1 MNNKIEKH
9 LSKININNNDY
20 KKALNSYIE
29 SIKNIADKKP
39 SIINQK
45 SLVKE
50 IEQYLKEINLLFDK
64 VIIDKENTNFDY
76 YESILRRDENTIRKL
91 YGDLLY
97 EKLLKEVLEEKII
110 ILLQFQKE
118 YELVKRKTGVIVSE
132 GKVICN
138 ERKDNE
144 IVILRTENSTLKQVI
159 SDKEKEIS
167 FLNEKINILN
177 REISKLKKNKTN
189 IKININDINN
199 PILKNNRF
207 TTVNRT
213 KEKDLQFNT
222 IYTPNYSS
230 QKEIAI
236 NDLSSTTQNFYQGF
250 HLNTKRINNLYSDNK
265 TVDKSGN
272 KSSKKTNINSHDS
285 TLKSQEKLISV
296 NKSKYSK
303 KNSRNK
309 KGGNWNYSSCENIL
323 NGNNNKYNLKYSNIN
338 NNNTTS
344 KNSREKNFPKNKL
357 YSPLHEF
364 NSVKYIICHS
374 IDTSKE
380 PSLNIPNSTRDSIFL
395 SHNLSKNNSNSKF
408 HYKFQKFIGLVS
420 SQKSEKNLR
429 KTINVPKIDY
439 LNLKRSQFGNFKNDN
454 ISKEENSKDNFS
466 ILFQRT
472 YNENFKNDY
481 FKKIK

>member
-1 MNNKIEKH
+1 MNNKIGKH
-9 LSKININNNDY
+9 NSQIKMNDNDY
-20 KKALNSYIE
+20 KKVLLSYLE

-64 VIIDKENTNFDY
+64 IIIDRKNTNIDY

-91 YGDLLY
+91 YGDLLH
-97 EKLLKEVLEEKII
+97 EKLLKEVLEEKIM

-118 YELVKRKTGVIVSE
+118 YELVKRKTGVIVCE

-167 FLNEKINILN
+167 FLNEKINLLSK
-177 REISKLKKNKTN
+177 EISKLKKNKTN
-189 IKININDINN
+189 INININDINN
-199 PILKNNRF
+199 PMYKNNRF
-207 TTVNRT
+207 TTINRT
-213 KEKDLQFNT
+213 KEKDFLFNT
-222 IYTPNYSS
+222 IYSPNFSS

-236 NDLSSTTQNFYQGF
+236 NEFSSTTHNFYKGC
-250 HLNTKRINNLYSDNK
+250 HINTKRINNLCSDNK
-265 TVDKSGN
+265 TEKSGN
-272 KSSKKTNINSHDS
+272 KSNKNTNINIHDN
-285 TLKSQEKLISV
+285 TLMSQEKLISV
-296 NKSKYSK
+296 NKSKYNK

-323 NGNNNKYNLKYSNIN
+323 NGNNGKYNLKCNNISS
-338 NNNTTS
+338 NNTNS
-344 KNSREKNFPKNKL
+344 KNSREKTIPKNKL
-357 YSPLHEF
+357 FSPLHEF
-364 NSVKYIICHS
+364 NSVKYIISHS

-380 PSLNIPNSTRDSIFL
+380 PSLNVPNSTRDSNFL

-408 HYKFQKFIGLVS
+408 HYKFNGLFT
-420 SQKSEKNLR
+420 SQKSEKNL
-429 KTINVPKIDY
+429 KKIINTPKIGF
-439 LNLKRSQFGNFKNDN
+439 LNLKRSQFGNYKNDN
-454 ISKEENSKDNFS
+454 VSKEENSKDNFS

-481 FKKIK
+481 CKK

>member
-9 LSKININNNDY
+9 LSKIKINNDY

-29 SIKNIADKKP
+29 SIKNIADKKL

-45 SLVKE
+45 SFVKE
-50 IEQYLKEINLLFDK
+50 IEQNLKEINLLFDK
-64 VIIDKENTNFDY
+64 VIIDKKNTNIDY

-91 YGDLLY
+91 YGDLLH

-159 SDKEKEIS
+159 SDKEKEIN

-189 IKININDINN
+189 INIDINGINN
-199 PILKNNRF
+199 PIFKNNRF
-207 TTVNRT
+207 TTMNRV
-213 KEKDLQFNT
+213 KEKDLLFNT

-236 NDLSSTTQNFYQGF
+236 NELSSTTQNFYKGY

-265 TVDKSGN
+265 SVNKSGN
-272 KSSKKTNINSHDS
+272 KSNKNTNINSHNN

-303 KNSRNK
+303 KIVGIK
-309 KGGNWNYSSCENIL
+309 KGVTG
-323 NGNNNKYNLKYSNIN
+323 
-338 NNNTTS
+338 
-344 KNSREKNFPKNKL
+344 
-357 YSPLHEF
+357 
-364 NSVKYIICHS
+364 IIQVA
-374 IDTSKE
+374 K
-380 PSLNIPNSTRDSIFL
+380 IF
-395 SHNLSKNNSNSKF
+395 
-408 HYKFQKFIGLVS
+408 
-420 SQKSEKNLR
+420 
-429 KTINVPKIDY
+429 
-439 LNLKRSQFGNFKNDN
+439 
-454 ISKEENSKDNFS
+454 
-466 ILFQRT
+466 
-472 YNENFKNDY
+472 
-481 FKKIK
+481 

>member
-64 VIIDKENTNFDY
+64 VIIDKKNTNIDY
-76 YESILRRDENTIRKL
+76 YESILRRDENTIRRL
-91 YGDLLY
+91 YGDLLH

-199 PILKNNRF
+199 PVLKANRF
-207 TTVNRT
+207 TTVNRI
-213 KEKDLQFNT
+213 KEKDLLFNN

-230 QKEIAI
+230 QKEIVI
-236 NDLSSTTQNFYQGF
+236 NEFSSTTQNFYKGYN
-250 HLNTKRINNLYSDNK
+250 LNTKRINNLYSDNK
-265 TVDKSGN
+265 TVDKSGK
-272 KSSKKTNINSHDS
+272 KSRKNTNINSRDN

-323 NGNNNKYNLKYSNIN
+323 NGNNNKYNLKYSSIN

-344 KNSREKNFPKNKL
+344 KSSREKNFPKNKL
-357 YSPLHEF
+357 CSPLQEF
-364 NSVKYIICHS
+364 NSIKYIISHS

-408 HYKFQKFIGLVS
+408 HYKFQRFNGLVS

-429 KTINVPKIDY
+429 KTINIPKMDY
-439 LNLKRSQFGNFKNDN
+439 INLKRSQFGNFKNDN
-454 ISKEENSKDNFS
+454 ISKEENSKESFS

-472 YNENFKNDY
+472 YNENFKKDY
-481 FKKIK
+481 YKK